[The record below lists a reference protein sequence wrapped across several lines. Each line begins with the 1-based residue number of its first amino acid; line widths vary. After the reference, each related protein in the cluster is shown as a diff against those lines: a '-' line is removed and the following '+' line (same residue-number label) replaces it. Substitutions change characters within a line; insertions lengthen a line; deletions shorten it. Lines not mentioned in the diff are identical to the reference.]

1 MDGILEIVIR
11 GVEEGDNGRG
21 DGKEGTRE
29 DGWREGKQEG
39 TMEEGR
45 EQVRR
50 GNKGGGRRLEENE
63 GEGGEG
69 HTGGK

>member
-1 MDGILEIVIR
+1 M
-11 GVEEGDNGRG
+11 EEGDEGRG

-29 DGWREGKQEG
+29 DGWRDGKQVG
-39 TMEEGR
+39 RREEGWK
-45 EQVRR
+45 QVRR

>member
-1 MDGILEIVIR
+1 MARR
-11 GVEEGDNGRG
+11 GP
-21 DGKEGTRE
+21 GKMGGGMESR
-29 DGWREGKQEG
+29 
-39 TMEEGR
+39 MEEGR

-69 HTGGK
+69 QAGGK